1 MAKAENVRR
10 TIPEKRNR
18 KVKVTQSRLQ
28 QIILEEYIKE
38 EALEEALSPQQEK
51 EMLAW
56 IRKQGPK
63 PDWLGDNYGHSKKV
77 KSGQVPAD
85 PNADRA
91 AQTMP
96 IGMDIP
102 SDDAPERDYSGFQD
116 RSGPSD
122 SPLAEPEDMSD
133 EDVLASISQMIQGRD
148 PETVQALFQA
158 AFEQIPGIEMGMADD
173 EEEELGTPY
182 GGKEFD
188 RRKGQFG
195 QAGFREQ
202 LVNEVYARILESDF
216 HRGYGMAGIPWK
228 RDIPDEEVD
237 EGLDDYPDF
246 EPAYDVMK
254 GEGPPEEAPFHDMSD
269 VEVPYARELA
279 QKMWDGGERLPDTS
293 QTAQLSAK
301 QEASLIDTIEK
312 ESGDLH
318 VDNDALS
325 DLVMDVTEELWAI
338 QEKSEDV

>member
-1 MAKAENVRR
+1 MAKAEHVRR

-18 KVKVTQSRLQ
+18 KVKITTSKLQ

-56 IRKQGPK
+56 IRKQGPR
-63 PDWLGDNYGHSKKV
+63 PDWLGDDYGHSKKV
-77 KSGQVPAD
+77 KSGQAPAD

-91 AQTMP
+91 AETMP

-116 RSGPSD
+116 RAGPSD
-122 SPLAEPEDMSD
+122 GTLAEPEDMSD

-173 EEEELGTPY
+173 EEEEEPPPETLYVRGAEGRPA
-182 GGKEFD
+182 
-188 RRKGQFG
+188 
-195 QAGFREQ
+195 AGFNEE
-202 LVNEVYARILESDF
+202 LVNRI
-216 HRGYGMAGIPWK
+216 YGILMELDGLGSWGMKSMAGITGK
-228 RDIPDEEVD
+228 RDEDEVD

-254 GEGPPEEAPFHDMSD
+254 GEGPPEEAPFHDMYD

-318 VDNDALS
+318 VDKDALS

>member
-18 KVKVTQSRLQ
+18 KVKITTSKLQ

-38 EALEEALSPQQEK
+38 ETLEEELSPQQEE

-91 AQTMP
+91 AETMP

-116 RSGPSD
+116 RAGPSD
-122 SPLAEPEDMSD
+122 GPLAEPEDMSD

-202 LVNEVYARILESDF
+202 LVNNIYGVLLELDGIGSW
-216 HRGYGMAGIPWK
+216 GMKSMAGITGK
-228 RDIPDEEVD
+228 RDEDEVD

-254 GEGPPEEAPFHDMSD
+254 GEGPPEEAPFHDVDDPHAWTDDDLDELSD
-269 VEVPYARELA
+269 EELIDFADRDGIETFLYRDRIEGTPYAHSMELSPK
-279 QKMWDGGERLPDTS
+279 QR
-293 QTAQLSAK
+293 TA
-301 QEASLIDTIEK
+301 LID
-312 ESGDLH
+312 
-318 VDNDALS
+318 
-325 DLVMDVTEELWAI
+325 AI
-338 QEKSEDV
+338 KNV